1 MSRCSESTLTRSRTT
16 AEPTE
21 TSLHRWGHC
30 LALSAQRE
38 RTVGKQSWIPRSSEH
53 RVFQTSCPSSEKHGR
68 FGKSSVGFW
77 GKQQTHL
84 QGPHSF
90 GSSSIPSYQ
99 HQYQALHRPVCALS
113 LLHVSATTTANDSPS
128 AEPLPLRLNL
138 WTASRRR
145 GFEPDV
151 KKTWVNTHSQRN
163 AECPAETGSAG
174 RSHSDT
180 HLGEGLLVVVFEL
193 GGVDVELVL
202 VRGERVV
209 VLSLLGQELLDLHG
223 HTFTAVLKGS
233 DGDVRRCHGV

>member
-1 MSRCSESTLTRSRTT
+1 MSRCSESTLMPSRTT

-30 LALSAQRE
+30 LARSAQRE
-38 RTVGKQSWIPRSSEH
+38 RTVGKPSRIQRSSEH
-53 RVFQTSCPSSEKHGR
+53 RVFQTLCPSSEEHEGLK
-68 FGKSSVGFW
+68 KAQWVFW
-77 GKQQTHL
+77 GTQQTHL
-84 QGPHSF
+84 RGPRSY
-90 GSSSIPSYQ
+90 GSSTIPSYQ
-99 HQYQALHRPVCALS
+99 HQYQALHRSVCALS
-113 LLHVSATTTANDSPS
+113 LLHVSSTTTANDSPS

-145 GFEPDV
+145 GFEPDG

-209 VLSLLGQELLDLHG
+209 VLGLLGQELLDLHG
-223 HTFTAVLKGS
+223 HTFTAVLEGS